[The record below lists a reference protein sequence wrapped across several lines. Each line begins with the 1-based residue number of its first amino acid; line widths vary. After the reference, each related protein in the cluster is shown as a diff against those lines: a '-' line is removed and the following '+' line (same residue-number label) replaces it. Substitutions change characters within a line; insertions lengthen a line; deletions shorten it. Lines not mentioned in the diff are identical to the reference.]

1 MSPRDFTFKQYS
13 NTRIKVWIF
22 LLRLSKAK
30 KKNQQLTKTDELKKT
45 KTKPNIYGFDLFDFL
60 PLPFTDL

>member
-22 LLRLSKAK
+22 LLCLSKAK
-30 KKNQQLTKTDELKKT
+30 KKNQQLTKIDGFKKT

-60 PLPFTDL
+60 PLPFIDL

>member
-1 MSPRDFTFKQYS
+1 M
-13 NTRIKVWIF
+13 F
-22 LLRLSKAK
+22 LLCLAKAK
-30 KKNQQLTKTDELKKT
+30 KKNQQLTKIDGFKI

>member
-13 NTRIKVWIF
+13 NTRIKVWMF
-22 LLRLSKAK
+22 LPYFSKAK
-30 KKNQQLTKTDELKKT
+30 KKNQQLIKIDGFKKT